1 MAANS
6 ARETLSTAGE
16 RIHAALASTTAYRR
30 FSDADLEGLYGTAR
44 SFMSA
49 GRYDKA
55 MSMLA
60 LCAMYRPQVAKYLV
74 ALGTCHRRLDQHE
87 MAVQAFALAAGLDPM
102 RYDAALQTAEC
113 LLRLRR
119 RQEAHHVLTSL
130 VECGKVMKEAA
141 PFGTRAKVLLDLM
154 EPA

>member
-1 MAANS
+1 MAPHS
-6 ARETLSTAGE
+6 EPEARLDAGE
-16 RIHAALASTTAYRR
+16 RIRNALASSASYRR
-30 FSDADLEGLYGTAR
+30 FTDADLEALYGTAR

-49 GRYDKA
+49 GRFDKA

-113 LLRLRR
+113 LLRLQRR
-119 RQEAHHVLTSL
+119 SEAQHVLTSL
-130 VECGKVMKEAA
+130 VECGKVVQEAA
-141 PFGTRAKVLLDLM
+141 PFSVRAKVLLDLM
-154 EPA
+154 VTE